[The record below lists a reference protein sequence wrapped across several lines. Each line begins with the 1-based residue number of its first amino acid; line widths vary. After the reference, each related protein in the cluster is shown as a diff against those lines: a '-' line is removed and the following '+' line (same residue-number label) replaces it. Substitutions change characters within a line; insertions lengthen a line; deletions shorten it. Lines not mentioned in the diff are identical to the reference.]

1 MAPMKELLPELGFNP
16 EQVDRACVIQRGI
29 GSAYLKMASEE
40 ENPSRRHDYLEFGAS
55 CLRKAASHAILIDD
69 QRLSEKLFNRC
80 AEAYAQ
86 LRRPYAV
93 MMWSLGKNQGSARR
107 YLRETW
113 SPPDERERPMPAGL
127 REQFS
132 YSLLIESASEP
143 IEHGSNFDEER
154 SSSREPNQGE
164 SVRQRIESELEA
176 AAASPTGILGI
187 SVIHYLNLSRTLRY
201 EPKEGPILEG
211 LFPFIAIY
219 DLAVRT
225 AKTKR
230 THWRNF
236 RLPFHPVE
244 PDILAV
250 VSLVNDVLRV
260 QGVSLSRLLDG
271 YPISSDS
278 RALLQGALRA
288 RYEDSDNSPTT
299 YVTA

>member
-1 MAPMKELLPELGFNP
+1 
-16 EQVDRACVIQRGI
+16 
-29 GSAYLKMASEE
+29 
-40 ENPSRRHDYLEFGAS
+40 
-55 CLRKAASHAILIDD
+55 
-69 QRLSEKLFNRC
+69 
-80 AEAYAQ
+80 
-86 LRRPYAV
+86 
-93 MMWSLGKNQGSARR
+93 
-107 YLRETW
+107 
-113 SPPDERERPMPAGL
+113 MPAGL

-143 IEHGSNFDEER
+143 IEHGPNFDEER

-201 EPKEGPILEG
+201 EPKEGPILEN

-219 DLAVRT
+219 DLAIRT

-244 PDILAV
+244 PDILSV
-250 VSLVNDVLRV
+250 VSLANDVLSA
-260 QGVSLSRLLDG
+260 QKISLSRLLDD

-278 RALLQGALRA
+278 RNLLQGALRA
-288 RYEDSDNSPTT
+288 RYGESENPPPAFA
-299 YVTA
+299 TA

>member
-1 MAPMKELLPELGFNP
+1 MKELLPELGFDP
-16 EQVDRACVIQRGI
+16 EQVERACVIQRGI

-40 ENPSRRHDYLEFGAS
+40 ENPSRRHDYLEYGAS

-69 QRLSEKLFNRC
+69 QRLSENLFNRC

-93 MMWSLGKNQGSARR
+93 MMWSLGKNQQSARR

-127 REQFS
+127 REQYS
-132 YSLLIESASEP
+132 YSLLIESVGEP
-143 IEHGSNFDEER
+143 IEHGPNFDKGP
-154 SSSREPNQGE
+154 SSSREPNQE
-164 SVRQRIESELEA
+164 QSVRQRIESELVA

-187 SVIHYLNLSRTLRY
+187 PVIHYLNLSQTLRY
-201 EPKEGPILEG
+201 EPKEGPILEN

-219 DLAVRT
+219 DLAIRT

-244 PDILAV
+244 PDILSV
-250 VSLVNDVLRV
+250 VSLANDVLSA
-260 QGVSLSRLLDG
+260 QKISLSRLLDD

-278 RALLQGALRA
+278 RNLLQGALRA
-288 RYEDSDNSPTT
+288 RYGESENPPPAFA
-299 YVTA
+299 TA

>member
-1 MAPMKELLPELGFNP
+1 MKELLPELGFDP
-16 EQVDRACVIQRGI
+16 EQVERACVIQRGI

-40 ENPSRRHDYLEFGAS
+40 ENRSRRHDYLEFGAS

-69 QRLSEKLFNRC
+69 QRQSENLFNRC

-93 MMWSLGKNQGSARR
+93 MMWWLGRNQQSARR

-127 REQFS
+127 REQYS
-132 YSLLIESASEP
+132 YSLLIESVSEP
-143 IEHGSNFDEER
+143 IEHGPNFDGES
-154 SSSREPNQGE
+154 SSSREPNQE
-164 SVRQRIESELEA
+164 QSVRRRIEAELIA

-187 SVIHYLNLSRTLRY
+187 PVIHYLNLSQTLRY
-201 EPKEGPILEG
+201 EPKVGPILEN

-219 DLAVRT
+219 DLAIRT

-244 PDILAV
+244 PDILSV
-250 VSLVNDVLRV
+250 VSLANDVLSA
-260 QGVSLSRLLDG
+260 QKISLSRLLDD

-278 RALLQGALRA
+278 RNLLQGALRA
-288 RYEDSDNSPTT
+288 RYGESENPPPAFA
-299 YVTA
+299 TA